1 MLNFDLMDIFNGFIK
16 NYINFGLNK
25 ESDKF
30 EVVKRENKYFI
41 MLGQLLGYSVIS
53 KVIKENQPK
62 HLNNVEM
69 EWKNDDFN
77 KLSDNINE
85 LQLFREFDLIND
97 LLSVQNLL
105 EKIKEDPNKMYI
117 QILETSSSTRIDY
130 LNNIVNTSQLKI
142 EKDILLIYIIR
153 DILNNTNY
161 YSAYLFEKG
170 KMSKS
175 KIGIC
180 YYDAIGDMK
189 AKFKS

>member
-25 ESDKF
+25 ENNKF
-30 EVVKRENKYFI
+30 EVIKRENKYFI

-53 KVIKENQPK
+53 KAIKENQSQHSNK
-62 HLNNVEM
+62 LEI
-69 EWKNDDFN
+69 EWKNDGFN

-85 LQLFREFDLIND
+85 LQLFRELDLIND

-105 EKIKEDPNKMYI
+105 EKIKKDPNKIYI
-117 QILETSSSTRIDY
+117 QILETSSNTRIDY
-130 LNNIVNTSQLKI
+130 LNNIVNTSHLKI

-170 KMSKS
+170 KINKS
-175 KIGIC
+175 KVGIC

-189 AKFKS
+189 AKFRS